1 VKEFRS
7 FAAFAG
13 HLIERSAVTAISL
26 RSGLKAAAVA
36 VERTAKEEIG
46 QYQPQVGPFPAW
58 EPLAESTVADRVS
71 QGFSPDE
78 PLLRAGDLKN
88 SISHSVEGLEALVGS
103 TSDVAI
109 YQEMGTLRIPPRP
122 FLGPAAMRNEHKILE
137 AAGAAAVSGIVG
149 GEPIAAALGYDFTA
163 E

>member
-1 VKEFRS
+1 MKEFRS
-7 FAAFAG
+7 FAAFAA
-13 HLIERSAVTAISL
+13 HLVERSAVTPLSL
-26 RSGLKAAAVA
+26 RAGLKAAAVA

-46 QYQPQVGPFPAW
+46 HYQPEVGPFPAW
-58 EPLAESTVADRVS
+58 EPLAESTVADRVH

-78 PLLRAGDLKN
+78 PLLRTGDLKE

-109 YQEMGTLRIPPRP
+109 YQELGTLHIPPRP
-122 FLGPAAMRNEHKILE
+122 FLGSAAIRNEHKIVE

-149 GEPIAAALGYDFTA
+149 GEAIDAALGYDFTA